1 MIIICEILL
10 LDSLTASFMSFIE
23 KTKDISSCIVDR
35 LAVAGLNITSIIEQL
50 FPTIKLIYG
59 EKNSDETII
68 MY

>member
-1 MIIICEILL
+1 
-10 LDSLTASFMSFIE
+10 MSFIE